1 MATLKQTVNLPGA
14 YDLEPGGLRATW
26 DKIYLGLI
34 RDVNDARHMGRIRV
48 WIPELGGAINNEATW
63 IICDYASPF
72 AGASNVADVNLNPT
86 SSQTDYGM
94 TFIPPDLN
102 NQVLVCFINGDPSRG
117 VWFGC
122 LFQVDRNHMTPSTPG
137 SSPSKENKNILTG
150 GQPIFKD
157 SYDFAK
163 EAGVPELPIEQGGPA
178 PRGMQQGIRTMGIR
192 TPYGHTFVMD
202 DTPEDAFIRLQTRG
216 LAQIVIHDTKDRI
229 IINTG
234 PNRARIEMDKEGNID
249 IFGQKSVSVSAGQD
263 INLHADRD
271 VNIEAGGSIKM
282 RSLDETR
289 MFSKKPFNIS
299 SGGDVLLFSQGNM
312 HLVSNSNIYNT
323 AVGSL
328 QYRSNY
334 GIFLTTQENNID
346 FKSVSGN
353 IRMFAGQ
360 NIDASSFGDMRLRSI
375 TGVFNLV
382 ASSDVKIEGN
392 GTLNFIG
399 GADVKLQANGSLNLR
414 SGANSSVK
422 TGPNTVLNVANL
434 PNADKPAVP
443 DIPETSVPGV
453 VALSPDIRTEERVQ
467 LQNVVSPARSIQIVQ
482 TIVSRLPGADPW
494 RQRSVAGPGYSNT
507 GLVQRKTTPPESTYK
522 IGQVS
527 PAQDKPLQVYGIVN
541 GQTGLHIG
549 QSWDEGRAPQ
559 YEFKQLGPRVL
570 LPSTEWTVNN
580 RGIQIIIDHEGLGGN
595 LIGKPFDDACKS
607 GQKLLG
613 YGHLLTSEELQ
624 NNTVTLNATDDSGTQ
639 IATQL
644 NVGEGISETNMKVLL
659 KTDIKKI
666 EGKIHSS
673 IGSNLLT
680 QDQFNSLADFIYN
693 IGSDNFDKSG
703 ITGMISTGDYN
714 KVPNEM
720 IRWILACNNEEKI
733 ELKTRR
739 LNNAFLF
746 SGQARPDADFSA
758 TASGAGKGFD
768 GNQAKK
774 AWCYL
779 RGKGYQPEHI
789 AGLLGNFT
797 IESGLNPRVDS
808 NPTFKG
814 IAQWNSDRFKN
825 MPQAIGVSWPQLSQL
840 SNDTALYKSL
850 DFVDWEFKNTHRNA
864 YSKMLATNSPES
876 AARAVNEYYE
886 ISSSGL
892 LGRQG
897 TITPEAQNRFNTAK
911 TIFDQ
916 LNGTQC
922 G

>member
-1 MATLKQTVNLPGA
+1 MAVLKQTVNLPGA

-26 DKIYLGLI
+26 DKIYLGLV
-34 RDVNDARHMGRIRV
+34 RDVNDARNMGRIRV
-48 WIPELGGAINNEATW
+48 WIPELGGAIDNEATW

-72 AGASNVADVNLNPT
+72 AGASNIADINLNPT

-122 LFQVDRNHMTPSTPG
+122 LFQVDRNFMTPSTPAQ
-137 SSPSKENKNILTG
+137 SPSKQDRNPLTG
-150 GQPIFKD
+150 GQPIFQA
-157 SYDFAK
+157 SFEAAQ
-163 EAGVPELPIEQGGPA
+163 EAGVPELPVSQGGPA

-192 TPYGHTFVMD
+192 TPYGHSLVMD
-202 DTPEDAFIRLQTRG
+202 DTPTDAFVRLQTRG
-216 LAQIVIHDTKDRI
+216 LAQIVIHDTQDRI

-282 RSLDETR
+282 RSIDETR
-289 MFSKKPFNIS
+289 MYSKKPFNIS
-299 SGGDVLLFSQGNM
+299 SGGDVLVFSQGNA
-312 HLVSNSNIYNT
+312 HIVSNSNIYNT

-334 GIFLTTQENNID
+334 GIFLTSQENNID
-346 FKSVSGN
+346 IKNLTGN
-353 IRMFAGQ
+353 IRLFAGG
-360 NIDASSFGDMRLRSI
+360 NVDASSASDIRLRSI
-375 TGVFNLV
+375 NGALSLFGEADVKVKSNSTLNLV
-382 ASSDVKIEGN
+382 
-392 GTLNFIG
+392 G
-399 GADVKLQANGSLNLR
+399 GADVKVQGNGSVNLR
-414 SGANSSVK
+414 SGAGNVN
-422 TGPNTVLNVANL
+422 TGPKTELNVANL
-434 PNADKPAVP
+434 PDAASPTSP
-443 DIPETSVPGV
+443 DRPLTAVPGV
-453 VALSPDIRTEERVQ
+453 VALAPDIRTEERMQ
-467 LQNVVSPARSIQIVQ
+467 LQNVVSPGRSVQIVQ

-507 GLVQRKTTPPESTYK
+507 GLVQRKDAPPESTYK
-522 IGQVS
+522 VGQVS
-527 PAQDKPLQVYGIVN
+527 PAQDKPLQVYGILN
-541 GQTGLHIG
+541 GKTGLHIG
-549 QSWDEGRAPQ
+549 ESWDESGQPQ
-559 YEFKQLGPRVL
+559 YTFKQLGPRVL

-580 RGIQIIIDHEGLGGN
+580 RGIQQIIDHEGLGSN

-607 GQKLLG
+607 GQKLIG

-639 IATQL
+639 ISTTL
-644 NVGEGISETNMKVLL
+644 NVSEGISESNMKTLL

-693 IGSDNFDKSG
+693 VGLDNFDKSG
-703 ITGMISTGDYN
+703 IAGLIGGGNYN

-720 IRWILACNNEEKI
+720 IRWILACNNEEKF

-758 TASGAGKGFD
+758 TASGAGKSFD
-768 GNQAKK
+768 PNQAKK

-779 RGKGYQPEHI
+779 IRKGYQPEHV

-797 IESGLNPRVDS
+797 IESALNPRVDS

-814 IAQWNSDRFKN
+814 LAQWNSDRFKN
-825 MPQAIGVSWPQLSQL
+825 MPQAIGLSWPQLKTL
-840 SNDTALYKSL
+840 SNETALEKSL
-850 DFVDWEFKNTHRNA
+850 DFVDWEFKNTHRSA

-897 TITPEAQNRFNTAK
+897 TITPEAQSRFNTAK
-911 TIFDQ
+911 TIYDQ